1 MTPEAVLG
9 FGRQGLEVLLAAAA
23 PVLLVALAVGLLVS
37 VLQALTQINEAT
49 LSFLPKLVAIA
60 VTLML
65 VGPWMLSL
73 LVDYLQRVLVG
84 IPAAI
89 TGQGLP

>member
-1 MTPEAVLG
+1 MTPESVLA
-9 FGRQGLEVLLAAAA
+9 FGRAGLEVLLAAAA

-37 VLQALTQINEAT
+37 IVQALTQINEAT

-60 VTLML
+60 ATLAL
-65 VGPWMLSL
+65 AGPWMLAL
-73 LVDYLQRVLVG
+73 LVDYLQRVLTG

-89 TGQGLP
+89 LGLP